1 MKHTHGPW
9 SFSDRVQ
16 SEARLQ
22 ILKVNIGLE
31 IQFNSRAPA
40 YHACNTG
47 SDTTAT
53 KI

>member
-9 SFSDRVQ
+9 SLCDGVQ

-22 ILKVNIGLE
+22 ILRVNIGLE

-40 YHACNTG
+40 YHACNRG
-47 SDTTAT
+47 SVTTVT